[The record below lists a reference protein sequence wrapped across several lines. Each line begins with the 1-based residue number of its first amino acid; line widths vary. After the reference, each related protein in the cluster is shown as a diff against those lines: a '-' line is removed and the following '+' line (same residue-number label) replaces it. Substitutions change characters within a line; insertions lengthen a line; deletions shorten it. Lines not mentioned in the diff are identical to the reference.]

1 MEGNENGGTAI
12 CMDCRL
18 LALTRRAVTF
28 VNGSKDLDL
37 NILFDRTVQQFVG
50 PTFFYYCCLHSWWAG
65 YKLASW
71 ENEAFTVYRKKDL
84 MLLQVME

>member
-50 PTFFYYCCLHSWWAG
+50 PTFFYY
-65 YKLASW
+65 
-71 ENEAFTVYRKKDL
+71 F
-84 MLLQVME
+84 